1 MHFTGKSVTTNVKTK
16 SFIVRPTAV
25 LPLLPMQ
32 NIEDV
37 WFYALEEY
45 HNSDTNISTPT
56 MLQTTVW
63 RLIEDY
69 KILATI

>member
-1 MHFTGKSVTTNVKTK
+1 MN
-16 SFIVRPTAV
+16 IARPTAV

-45 HNSDTNISTPT
+45 HNSDTNIITPT

-63 RLIEDY
+63 KLIEDY
-69 KILATI
+69 EILTTL